1 MISEQNCVEKLTF
14 YWCRFIIAKVHHC
27 TSLTWFLIGQ
37 PTSDDIS
44 FKWVWK
50 TTKCRICL
58 LSFPRHTNAWKKQT
72 MQKNTNN
79 TVIMCSNE
87 IWKWITALMLLPGNS
102 VVQLFKYEDAY
113 PCPKGTLF
121 LVIIFVP
128 ISNMIGFN
136 MKSSILWLTINI
148 EEVQYDDM
156 RCW

>member
-1 MISEQNCVEKLTF
+1 MISHSNGFEIQPNAES
-14 YWCRFIIAKVHHC
+14 A
-27 TSLTWFLIGQ
+27 SFL
-37 PTSDDIS
+37 
-44 FKWVWK
+44 
-50 TTKCRICL
+50 
-58 LSFPRHTNAWKKQT
+58 FPDTQMHEKKQT

-87 IWKWITALMLLPGNS
+87 IWKWITALMLLPGKS

-121 LVIIFVP
+121 LFIIFVP